1 MSRPAAGA
9 DGPIARA
16 LTEHGRVAALMPY
29 LMGGYPSVAASRECA
44 EAAAAAG
51 ADLIEL
57 GVPFSDPLADGPV
70 IHAAATEALSRGVT
84 PDDVLT
90 VCEAAAQQ
98 LPVVLMVYANV
109 VLSAGVEVY
118 SRRAAAAGAAGLIV
132 PDLPHDE
139 AGELRAAC
147 DAAGLALVPL
157 VAPITPDRRVAEIV
171 RDARGF
177 VYTVSLAGTT
187 GERAELPPDLGATV
201 ERVRAFSDVPVA
213 VGFGISTPEQAR
225 AVGDLADGVIV
236 GSRVVR
242 AAGEGGAAAVG
253 RLVAELAGGL
263 EQGERARSGLLG

>member
-1 MSRPAAGA
+1 MSRPAAAAGERIAGA
-9 DGPIARA
+9 FTGHD
-16 LTEHGRVAALMPY
+16 RVAALMPY
-29 LMGGYPSVAASRECA
+29 LMGGYPSIPVSRECA

-70 IHAAATEALSRGVT
+70 IHAAATEALSGGVT
-84 PDDVLT
+84 PDDVLAI
-90 VCEAAAQQ
+90 CESAAQH

-109 VLSAGVEVY
+109 VLSAGVEAY
-118 SRRAAAAGAAGLIV
+118 ARRAAAAGAAGLIV
-132 PDLPHDE
+132 PDLPYDE

-157 VAPITPDRRVAEIV
+157 VAPITPDRRVAEIA

-187 GERAELPPDLGATV
+187 GERADLAPDLAATV
-201 ERVRAFSDVPVA
+201 ERVRTFAAVPVA
-213 VGFGISTPEQAR
+213 VGFGISTPAQAR

-253 RLVAELAGGL
+253 RLVAELAEGL
-263 EQGERARSGLLG
+263 QHGERA